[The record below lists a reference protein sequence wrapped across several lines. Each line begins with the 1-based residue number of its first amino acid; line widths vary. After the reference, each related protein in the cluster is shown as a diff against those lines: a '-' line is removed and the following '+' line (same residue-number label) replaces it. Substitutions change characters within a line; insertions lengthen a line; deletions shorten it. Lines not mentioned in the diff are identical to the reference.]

1 MLREEE
7 GGKVFPFMAN
17 KERRKRDKLD
27 MFIMVLQKQTQWDI
41 CNTTFSLMTFE
52 HLPVPETRGMHL
64 LRSPQEDGIDGL
76 EKSHSNILTIS

>member
-17 KERRKRDKLD
+17 KEKRKRDKLD

-41 CNTTFSLMTFE
+41 CNTT
-52 HLPVPETRGMHL
+52 
-64 LRSPQEDGIDGL
+64 
-76 EKSHSNILTIS
+76 